1 MALDNT
7 NKAIWPHYYVAAPSI
22 PKWWRANLD
31 RIGGMNQ
38 YRQPNLRLVWG
49 MDQHTFENDNPKA
62 MRYPNPNNTE
72 LGWACF
78 ILERYAATGF
88 YNEAQW
94 NALRYG
100 VDEVTGK
107 TVDYMGPYR
116 REGDYIKVVE
126 MMDDDLA
133 PFPPSKVFSQQML
146 DEISYRVAAGA
157 QKNSALGIQALQR
170 KRKAAEKT
178 ARLTEMQAERRDYH
192 RKNADRINALH
203 SRDYVGL
210 VGSSL
215 APSTTNTVLT
225 LKGSELCQPI
235 SDR

>member
-7 NKAIWPHYYVAAPSI
+7 NKLIWPHYYVAAPSI
-22 PKWWRANLD
+22 PGWWRANLD
-31 RIGGMNQ
+31 RIGGFNR
-38 YRQPNLRLVWG
+38 YRAPNLKLVWG
-49 MDQHTFENDNPKA
+49 MDEHIFENDNPRA
-62 MRYPNPNNTE
+62 MKYPNPNDTE

-78 ILERYAATGF
+78 ILERYAETGF
-88 YNEAQW
+88 YNEDQW

-100 VDEVTGK
+100 VEEGTGR
-107 TVDYMGPYR
+107 TIDHMGPYK

-133 PFPPSKVFSQQML
+133 PFPPDKIFSQQML
-146 DEISYRVAAGA
+146 DEIQYRVAAGA
-157 QKNSALGIQALQR
+157 QKNATLGILALQR
-170 KRKAAEKT
+170 KRKEAERVK
-178 ARLTEMQAERRDYH
+178 RLTEMQEERRDYH

-215 APSTTNTVLT
+215 APSGSTTILT
-225 LKGSELCQPI
+225 LGSK
-235 SDR
+235 